1 MSTLSIPIEN
11 QREYARLLSKSL
23 PTVIH
28 SDKQYDA
35 MLHQLE
41 ELLEREADLNEAER
55 EFADL
60 LTLLIEEFEERSYQL
75 PRANPVEVL
84 QFLADQHGLKQK
96 DLTDVFG
103 TPSIVSEVL
112 SGKRELNKDHIQ
124 KLSRR
129 FDVSPEIFFEL

>member
-1 MSTLSIPIEN
+1 MNTLSVPIEN

-28 SDKQYDA
+28 SEKQHDA

-41 ELLEREADLNEAER
+41 ELLGREADLNEAER

-60 LTLLIEEFEERSYQL
+60 LTLLIEEFEERSYRL
-75 PRANPVEVL
+75 PRASPVEVL

-96 DLTDVFG
+96 VLTEVFG
-103 TPSIVSEVL
+103 TPSIVSEVFN
-112 SGKRELNKDHIQ
+112 GKRELNKDHIQ